1 MNAKQQTIRLFS
13 YLQLGIVL
21 LFMLVVIFAIIRIT
35 ELGKILEN
43 ITDKTIPE
51 VTQASTLINQVQNLA
66 TLTTILSISETS
78 PAHQLSQQKIQ
89 SSIDKISSE
98 LLSRSAD
105 SQLLT
110 TQFATITLEI
120 DELNQ
125 LVNQRIV
132 GQQAYLMAK
141 SSLNERVLRDIRELR
156 ASSNN
161 EELENYLLNMFL
173 LAFRIEQQ
181 NRLHEIRQIEIS
193 LAFIIKGIKSN
204 LANETKKGL
213 VDISG
218 LENLLLGPDGLVNQ
232 KIKSL
237 RTIGRTRGRGN
248 FVRNL
253 IGDIASNLQYQNFI
267 TNRSSIAKAKEVSAL
282 ATEYSKLTI
291 IAAIFSILLTLGL
304 IYFLHKRIVSRLI
317 SLSLQVQQASK
328 DKNVQ
333 VSIKGND
340 EISALADAFSV
351 YLNKVKEQE
360 NALLDMTLT
369 DPLTGIPNRRAYE
382 QKLMDTLDLAAR
394 NKWCV
399 TVVLIDVDF
408 FKLYNDHYGHSQGD
422 VCLSLIANN
431 LCKLM
436 SRKSDFCARFGGEE
450 FVCILPNTNLEGAKQ
465 ISEMLRAEIE
475 SLQIPHADSSISDVV
490 TISLGTTS
498 LAMPSSIE
506 SIKDKLILE
515 ADKALYRAKADGR
528 NCCRYYSIDSDN

>member
-1 MNAKQQTIRLFS
+1 MNAKQQTIKLFS

-21 LFMLVVIFAIIRIT
+21 LFILIVIFGIIRIT

-43 ITDKTIPE
+43 ITDRTIPE
-51 VTQASTLINQVQNLA
+51 ITQASTLINQVQNLA

-89 SSIDKISSE
+89 SSIDKINIE
-98 LLSRSAD
+98 LRNRSTD

-120 DELNQ
+120 NELNQ
-125 LVNQRIV
+125 LVQQRIE
-132 GQQAYLMAK
+132 GQQSFLKAK
-141 SSLNERVLRDIRELR
+141 RTLNDRVLGDIKELR
-156 ASSNN
+156 TSGNNN
-161 EELENYLLNMFL
+161 ELEDHLLNMFL

-193 LAFIIKGIKSN
+193 LASIVSVIRNDF
-204 LANETKKGL
+204 ANEIENGV
-213 VDISG
+213 VDING
-218 LENLLLGPDGLVNQ
+218 LENLLLGSNGLINQ

-267 TNRSSIAKAKEVSAL
+267 TNRESIGKAKEVSAL

-291 IAAIFSILLTLGL
+291 IAAIVSILLTLGL

-328 DKNVQ
+328 DKSAL

-340 EISALADAFSV
+340 EISVLADTFST

-360 NALLDMTLT
+360 NALLDVTLT

-382 QKLMDTLDLAAR
+382 QKLTDTLDLAAR

-399 TVVLIDVDF
+399 TVLLIDVDF
-408 FKLYNDHYGHSQGD
+408 FKLYNDHYGHTQGD
-422 VCLSLIANN
+422 ECLSLIANN
-431 LCKLM
+431 LCNHM

-450 FVCILPNTNLEGAKQ
+450 FVCILPNTDLEGAKQ
-465 ISEMLRAEIE
+465 IAEMLRAEIE
-475 SLQIPHADSSISDVV
+475 ALQLPHADSSISDVV
-490 TISLGTTS
+490 TISLGAAS
-498 LAMPSSIE
+498 LMQHNKTE
-506 SIKDKLILE
+506 FIKDKLVLE
-515 ADKALYRAKADGR
+515 ADKALYKAKAEGR
-528 NCCRYYSIDSDN
+528 NCCRYYCD

>member
-1 MNAKQQTIRLFS
+1 MNVKQQTIKRFS

-21 LFMLVVIFAIIRIT
+21 LFILIVIFAIIRIT

-43 ITDKTIPE
+43 ISDRTIPE
-51 VTQASTLINQVQNLA
+51 ITQASTLINQVQNLA
-66 TLTTILSISETS
+66 TLSTILSISETN

-89 SSIDKISSE
+89 NSIEKINIE
-98 LLSRSAD
+98 LAKRSTD

-125 LVNQRIV
+125 LVKQRIV
-132 GQQAYLMAK
+132 GQQSFLKAK
-141 SSLNERVLRDIRELR
+141 RTLNERVLGDIRELR
-156 ASSNN
+156 TFSNN
-161 EELENYLLNMFL
+161 DELEDHLLNMFL

-193 LAFIIKGIKSN
+193 LASIVSVIRDDFEKEVRN
-204 LANETKKGL
+204 GL
-213 VDISG
+213 LDING
-218 LENLLLGPDGLVNQ
+218 LENLLLGPNGLINL

-267 TNRSSIAKAKEVSAL
+267 TNRESIAKAKEVSAL

-291 IAAIFSILLTLGL
+291 IAAIISILLTLGL
-304 IYFLHKRIVSRLI
+304 IYFLHKHIVYRLI

-328 DKNVQ
+328 DKSAL
-333 VSIKGND
+333 VSITGND
-340 EISALADAFSV
+340 EISVLADTFST
-351 YLNKVKEQE
+351 YLNKVREQE

-382 QKLMDTLDLAAR
+382 QKLTDTLDLAAR

-399 TVVLIDVDF
+399 TVLLIDVDF

-422 VCLSLIANN
+422 ECLSLIANH
-431 LCKLM
+431 LCKHM
-436 SRKSDFCARFGGEE
+436 ARKSDFCARFGGEE

-475 SLQIPHADSSISDVV
+475 SLQIPHADSSISEIVS
-490 TISLGTTS
+490 ISVG
-498 LAMPSSIE
+498 AASITQSNKFE
-506 SIKDKLILE
+506 SIKDKLIIE
-515 ADKALYRAKADGR
+515 ADRALYKAKAEGR
-528 NCCRYYSIDSDN
+528 NCCRYYSE